1 MGRAAEFGNW
11 AEMNEI
17 SPSAGMTFPFYI
29 FLSFFSYLL
38 SKFKIEFKSA
48 VEILNLGF

>member
-29 FLSFFSYLL
+29 FLSFFFL
-38 SKFKIEFKSA
+38 FAIQ
-48 VEILNLGF
+48 IQN